1 MIILI
6 ICTFIWSVSFLIL
19 YLLPPREKVNMTY
32 TKITISFFTL
42 FVSTILCIGQH
53 APVKYGKVLEK
64 DTALKNYPGADA
76 VILCDYGE
84 YSFDGKTGVVYFDFT
99 RHLRIKILNEAGLR
113 YAKQLIPFYDLHSA
127 TFYTNNRS
135 YILRAQ
141 TLNVDSKG
149 KVIKTKVKSKHT
161 AETKPDEN
169 FNASLTI
176 NFPNVKPG
184 SIIEYEITIPTI
196 ELVNPSPWMVQYDMP
211 SLWSELRIITPQDF
225 NFAIKPYNMEYA
237 DVSEYKSIA
246 TSIQYP
252 GRSFVYNANQYQFIR
267 KNVPA
272 LPYLGNDLDFNNRRM
287 FVKFMLDYGSRKF
300 LFPRMDELLKATD
313 PEFKYLNKSE
323 KQTTLESA
331 GFVLYK
337 RPNLSKIAK
346 DLNKSDRFGLPLI
359 LNMGMNDTIKKL
371 TGTAKTDEEK
381 VLVIYNF
388 VRNQAEWNGRYRIFV
403 DAGVPLFLIK
413 LADKFTKEPVKMNTS
428 LQKVL
433 HKHKGTNSEINAILI
448 NLLRSAG
455 YKANPVLVSTL
466 NNSYLDTS
474 FYNLHQFN
482 HLIAAVEVDGR
493 EILLDAVKKGNG
505 TILTSDVMNEFGILI
520 ELQKARWIQVTNPY
534 PILPQSRETQNPLN
548 EPPKNDSETKYY

>member
-1 MIILI
+1 MIN
-6 ICTFIWSVSFLIL
+6 
-19 YLLPPREKVNMTY
+19 K
-32 TKITISFFTL
+32 KITSCFFTL
-42 FVSTILCIGQH
+42 FISTILCIGQQ
-53 APVKYGKVLEK
+53 APVKYGKVTER
-64 DTALKNYPGADA
+64 DSTLKYYPGSDA
-76 VILCDYGE
+76 IILCDYGE
-84 YSFDGKTGVVYFDFT
+84 YCFDGKTGAVYFDFT
-99 RHLRIKILNEAGLR
+99 RHLRIKILTEAGLR
-113 YAKQLIPFYDLHSA
+113 YAKQQIPFYDLNTA
-127 TFYTNNRS
+127 TFYPNNRS
-135 YILRAQ
+135 YTFRAQ

-149 KVIKTKVKSKHT
+149 KIVKSKVKSKHT
-161 AETKPDEN
+161 DEAKPDEN

-176 NFPNVKPG
+176 NFPNVKLG

-196 ELVNPSPWMVQYDMP
+196 EIVNPSPWMVQYDIP
-211 SLWSELRIITPQDF
+211 CLWSELRIITPQEF
-225 NFAIKPYNMEYA
+225 NFAIKPYNMEYS
-237 DVSEYKSIA
+237 DVSEYKSTA

-272 LPYLGNDLDFNNRRM
+272 LPTSGNELDFNNRRM
-287 FVKFMLDYGSRKF
+287 FVKFMLDFGSRKF

-313 PEFKYLNKSE
+313 PEFKYLNKTE

-337 RPNLSKIAK
+337 RPNLPKIAK

-359 LNMGMNDTIKKL
+359 LNLGMNDTIKKL
-371 TGTAKTDEEK
+371 TGVGKTDEEK
-381 VLVIYNF
+381 VMIIYHF
-388 VRNQAEWNGRYRIFV
+388 IRNQVEWNGRYRIFV

-413 LADKFTKEPVKMNTS
+413 LADKFTKDPLKMNTS

-433 HKHKGTNSEINAILI
+433 SKHKGTNSEINAILI

-455 YKANPVLVSTL
+455 YKAFPVLVSTL
-466 NNSYLDTS
+466 NTCYLDTS

-482 HLIAAVEVDGR
+482 HLIAAVELDGR

-505 TILTSDVMNEFGILI
+505 TIMTSDVMNEFGILI

-534 PILPQSRETQNPLN
+534 PVLPQSRETQNPLN
-548 EPPKNDSETKYY
+548 ESPKNDSETKYF